1 MDELISERM
10 DILIK
15 EYREQR
21 DALKLMILDLD
32 KIKEKIEKLF
42 PESLDKRYIMFFEQK
57 VKTATGIFSAIL
69 DIRKEISKN
78 IKDEMEMLR
87 RMPGDG
93 SNDLTDI
100 SELADQIEKHQK
112 DSLKLI
118 EGGLECQMKLEKV
131 M

>member
-1 MDELISERM
+1 
-10 DILIK
+10 
-15 EYREQR
+15 
-21 DALKLMILDLD
+21 
-32 KIKEKIEKLF
+32 
-42 PESLDKRYIMFFEQK
+42 MFFEQK